1 MASFF
6 VRRLLLGL
14 TTLAA
19 VSVLIFVATA
29 ILPGDAA
36 RAVLGRNAT
45 PESLAAMREQLGL
58 DRPIIEQYLQWVR
71 GVVTGEMGTSVSS
84 GVPVSDVIAPRV
96 SNSLTLGV
104 IAAIILIPLPII
116 LGTVAGIRAGGS
128 VDKLVSIPSLILGSL
143 PEFVV
148 GSFVILLLSLRL
160 GWFPP
165 VSIVPPG
172 ESALQHLD
180 ALVLPILALV
190 IVGVGYTSRVVRA
203 GVIEGLQSDFVET
216 ARLKGVPEGRVIRR
230 HVLPN
235 SLAAAIHATTV
246 TLQWL
251 IGGLI
256 IIEVVFGYPG
266 VGSVL
271 VQAVSAR
278 DIPLVQATTLFIA
291 AVFIALNVVA
301 DTLIVL
307 ATPKLR
313 TGA

>member
-1 MASFF
+1 
-6 VRRLLLGL
+6 V
-14 TTLAA
+14 A
-19 VSVLIFVATA
+19 VSVLIFIATA
-29 ILPGDAA
+29 VLPGDAA
-36 RAVLGRNAT
+36 RATLGRNAT

-58 DRPIIEQYLQWVR
+58 DRPLIEQYLQWVR
-71 GVVTGEMGTSVSS
+71 GILTGEMGTSVSS
-84 GVPVSDVIAPRV
+84 GVPVSEVLAPRIN
-96 SNSLTLGV
+96 NSLVLGIV
-104 IAAIILIPLPII
+104 AAIILIPLPIV
-116 LGTVAGIRAGGS
+116 LGAIAGIRAGGS
-128 VDKLVSIPSLILGSL
+128 ADKLISVPSLILGSL

-148 GSFVILLLSLRL
+148 GSFVIFALSLKL

-165 VSIVPPG
+165 VSIIPPG
-172 ESALQHLD
+172 ESALHHLD
-180 ALVLPILALV
+180 ALVLPVLALV

-203 GVIEGLQSDFVET
+203 GVIEGLHSDFVET
-216 ARLKGVPEGRVIRR
+216 ARLKGVPEERVIRR

-256 IIEVVFGYPG
+256 IIEVVFSYPG

-291 AVFIALNVVA
+291 AAFVALNVVA

-307 ATPKLR
+307 STPKLR